1 MFAIARSSVLFLR
14 LGSIESLLLRFML
27 NNCLELIVLK
37 YFSFYDSIL
46 YAFHNKST
54 LLVFIIL
61 LLRFL
66 AFLFVVFL
74 IILFVKVFQ
83 LGFYHCLICFQKRL
97 FFNLISL
104 CLKFRISKQ
113 KHSTL
118 GETYSNIC

>member
-14 LGSIESLLLRFML
+14 LGSVEPFLLWFML
-27 NNCLELIVLK
+27 NNCLELIALE
-37 YFSFYDSIL
+37 YFSFYDFIL
-46 YAFHNKST
+46 SAFHNKST
-54 LLVFIIL
+54 LPVFIIR

-66 AFLFVVFL
+66 AFLFVVLL
-74 IILFVKVFQ
+74 IILFVKVLQ

-113 KHSTL
+113 KHSAL
-118 GETYSNIC
+118 CETYSNIC